1 MTGGA
6 TTGEDYRG
14 RLLRHR
20 SFSQH
25 IGTASFYAIASVQKS
40 APAIELQLNSEGV
53 ISYSAH
59 IHHGRRR
66 KPQPTP
72 PNLSPRSAGFTERV
86 PRGLALLASVALS
99 GVPSRPLSRTLP
111 VLSAVLRSI
120 ILRGALCLGTL
131 TRRCLTLSTLSRI
144 TLSLGT
150 TQTILRMQRLQ
161 TSR

>member
-40 APAIELQLNSEGV
+40 APAIELGLNSEGV

-59 IHHGRRR
+59 IHHGRRQE
-66 KPQPTP
+66 PQPAP
-72 PNLSPRSAGFTERV
+72 PTASPRNAGFTERV
-86 PRGLALLASVALS
+86 PRGLALLAGVARS
-99 GVPSRPLSRTLP
+99 GVPSRALSRTLRL
-111 VLSAVLRSI
+111 LSAVLRS
-120 ILRGALCLGTL
+120 ALCL
-131 TRRCLTLSTLSRI
+131 STP
-144 TLSLGT
+144 
-150 TQTILRMQRLQ
+150 
-161 TSR
+161 